1 MATVKFKRKTEEEI
15 TNMPIEDGS
24 IIFDTTN
31 KKMYLDNGTERL
43 EVGGGVSKE
52 YVDEKITGALEAS
65 Y

>member
-24 IIFDTTN
+24 I
-31 KKMYLDNGTERL
+31 
-43 EVGGGVSKE
+43 GGGVSKE

>member
-15 TNMPIEDGS
+15 ENLAIEDGS

-31 KKMYLDNGTERL
+31 RKMYLDNGTERL
-43 EVGGGVSKE
+43 EVSGGVSKE